1 MTSSPSVTKLRYA
14 DLLDAF
20 EFASAG
26 GPIDSAAYIDRDTGA
41 THFVSPDFDFDEE
54 LPPDL
59 ETSDRYISVPNKYDL
74 DLGRHLVLSF
84 IDRELPN
91 DYGTV
96 AAFFRKK
103 GAYARFKNFL
113 ETRRLLQRWYD
124 FRALRIEEAL
134 REWCRDNGIAIIDE
148 ASTRE

>member
-1 MTSSPSVTKLRYA
+1 MSSSSSVTKLRYA
-14 DLLDAF
+14 DLLTAC
-20 EFASAG
+20 EFVSAG
-26 GPIDSAAYIDRDTGA
+26 GVIDSGAYIDRDTGA
-41 THFVSPDFDFDEE
+41 IHYLSSEFDFDEE

-59 ETSDRYISVPNKYDL
+59 ESSDRYIAVPNKYDL
-74 DLGRHLVLSF
+74 DLGRRLVLSF

-113 ETRRLLQRWYD
+113 ENRRLLQRWYD
-124 FRALRIEEAL
+124 FQTLRTEEAL
-134 REWCRDNGIAIIDE
+134 REWCREKGIAIIDE
-148 ASTRE
+148 ASTHE